1 MYDEQISNAKYY
13 QTSLFKG
20 CVSRRALP
28 PSLLYWRVRATYA
41 LYGNKVDSKTG
52 KPLFNARAW
61 KKANN
66 VLKEIMLGY
75 YSDPPGIE
83 MYKKILR
90 QDGSVKK
97 NQYGIEMIECMRG
110 TNRTELTTRTFS

>member
-1 MYDEQISNAKYY
+1 MRADGMYDEQISNAKYY

-75 YSDPPGIE
+75 YSDPPQEPSHDIWRPAQRSRDVC
-83 MYKKILR
+83 LPP
-90 QDGSVKK
+90 
-97 NQYGIEMIECMRG
+97 
-110 TNRTELTTRTFS
+110 L